1 MKVDIFSDGA
11 SRGNPGPGGYG
22 TLLRYIDRNGGVHE
36 KELSAG
42 YEKTTNNRMELMGAI
57 AGLEALTKPCE
68 VLLTS
73 DSRYLIDAF
82 NKGWVDAWK
91 RKNWRKADGKPVLNK
106 DLWQRLL
113 QAMAPL
119 HVTFHWVE
127 GLAGHAE
134 NERCDSLAT
143 AAADDCKGRTE
154 DTGFID

>member
-91 RKNWRKADGKPVLNK
+91 RKNWRKADGKPVLNR
-106 DLWQRLL
+106 DL
-113 QAMAPL
+113 
-119 HVTFHWVE
+119 
-127 GLAGHAE
+127 
-134 NERCDSLAT
+134 
-143 AAADDCKGRTE
+143 
-154 DTGFID
+154 

>member
-91 RKNWRKADGKPVLNK
+91 RKNWRKADGKPVLNR

-113 QAMAPL
+113 QAMAPH

-127 GLAGHAE
+127 GHAGHAE
-134 NERCDSLAT
+134 NQRCDSLAT
-143 AAADDCKGRTE
+143 AAADNGPWLFD
-154 DTGFID
+154 IQN

>member
-91 RKNWRKADGKPVLNK
+91 RKNWRKADGKPVLNR

-113 QAMAPL
+113 QAMAPH
-119 HVTFHWVE
+119 HVTFH
-127 GLAGHAE
+127 
-134 NERCDSLAT
+134 
-143 AAADDCKGRTE
+143 
-154 DTGFID
+154 